1 MASAHNTKSIR
12 NIALVGH
19 AGSGK
24 TTLIEA
30 LLHKAGAIST
40 QGSVKNRT
48 TVSDFT
54 EREQTLGHSLDAAVC
69 HLDHDRISINILDTP
84 GYPDFMGLAL
94 SVLPAVETSAI
105 VVNAQAGIELVTQRM
120 MDYAA
125 EYGLCRLIIVNKID
139 AEYFQLYSI
148 LH

>member
-1 MASAHNTKSIR
+1 MASAHNTRNIR

-24 TTLIEA
+24 TTLLEA

-40 QGSVKNRT
+40 QGSVDKNT

-69 HLDHDRISINILDTP
+69 HLDHDGTSNIDFLRAHQYAIGVHDVIAQIGWFEVVCNGVHFSGRRVPLRMCNHACRQWTP
-84 GYPDFMGLAL
+84 EVFPLHG
-94 SVLPAVETSAI
+94 VE
-105 VVNAQAGIELVTQRM
+105 
-120 MDYAA
+120 
-125 EYGLCRLIIVNKID
+125 
-139 AEYFQLYSI
+139 
-148 LH
+148 